1 MERVVGINYRVAL
14 LNLNIRG
21 LSVSIIQIYAAT
33 ETAWEE
39 EINTFNG
46 APDQANKNYIIMGD
60 FNAKIGQPR
69 KDEHLV
75 MKANG
80 YGERNRRGQKLIDL
94 ALELKLAILNTF
106 FHKNP
111 NRRWTWR
118 SPNGEYKN
126 EIYYVL
132 SDQPNISQNTEVLNL
147 NCPSAHRAVG
157 ATTAVTRQK
166 KKRTACKSNPHS
178 SPKTEQEIMS

>member
-1 MERVVGINYRVAL
+1 
-14 LNLNIRG
+14 
-21 LSVSIIQIYAAT
+21 
-33 ETAWEE
+33 
-39 EINTFNG
+39 
-46 APDQANKNYIIMGD
+46 MGD
-60 FNAKIGQPR
+60 SNAKIRQPR

-80 YGERNRRGQKLIDL
+80 YGERNRRGQKLIDF

-126 EIYYVL
+126 EIYYVQ
-132 SDQPNISQNTEVLNL
+132 SDQPNISRNIEVLNL
-147 NCPSAHRAVG
+147 NYPSAHRAVG
-157 ATTAVTRQK
+157 ATTAVTKQK

-178 SPKTEQEIMS
+178 SPKTEQETIS